1 MKHNEKSD
9 DKKIYKIFLYY
20 FIALSSFFI
29 LTSFF
34 YMIAPKSGYFLYI
47 FKMTEQWPAIT
58 LSKYMLLSKSLDICL
73 KLVPFFSVVGAL
85 SSFRYIGFNKDIP
98 FSQSVVIML
107 FFSLFTC
114 CLMYFIL
121 LTEHS
126 ITHNNRYYALI
137 SMNNASLLIYFML
150 TSLIVHLFSFF
161 TITAI
166 ISIVKRAIIGRF

>member
-1 MKHNEKSD
+1 
-9 DKKIYKIFLYY
+9 
-20 FIALSSFFI
+20 
-29 LTSFF
+29 
-34 YMIAPKSGYFLYI
+34 
-47 FKMTEQWPAIT
+47 MTKQWPAIT
-58 LSKYMLLSKSLDICL
+58 LSKDMILSKSLDICL

-98 FSQSVVIML
+98 FGQSVVIML

-126 ITHNNRYYALI
+126 ITHDNRYYALI
-137 SMNNASLLIYFML
+137 SMNDASLLIYFIL
-150 TSLIVHLFSFF
+150 TSFIVHIFSFF

-166 ISIVKRAIIGRF
+166 ISIMKRALLSAH